1 MAEIASRYLYHVEIA
16 HFVDSNGKPTDIRLN
31 DPELEFKL
39 KPDFRGGQIGSEFQV
54 SVSTNSSGFRDNKQF
69 LKEKGG
75 AYRILGLGDSFI
87 FGWGVEED
95 QTFLSRLGTLLESQ
109 SGRKVEAFDLGVWG
123 YGTIQEVKVFEQFR
137 DYKPDLVILEFFA
150 RNVYVEEAGND
161 LVDNY
166 NFYHWYET
174 RDLPKEV
181 RSRERDA
188 NQFHMNATKEFIAQ
202 HCNLCKLAI
211 LGFGGLFR
219 KGFHPRGNEQRTKL
233 AWQITED
240 ELKKFDDELGS
251 TNAKCLLL
259 WVPPLG
265 MVQAKDDSVVTTL
278 SSFGL
283 RNIKVIS
290 ALDVLGKSPE
300 KYYYKLDTHWRA
312 AGHEAVAELLAHTIV
327 TEGYL
332 SDVK

>member
-1 MAEIASRYLYHVEIA
+1 
-16 HFVDSNGKPTDIRLN
+16 
-31 DPELEFKL
+31 
-39 KPDFRGGQIGSEFQV
+39 
-54 SVSTNSSGFRDNKQF
+54 
-69 LKEKGG
+69 
-75 AYRILGLGDSFI
+75 
-87 FGWGVEED
+87 
-95 QTFLSRLGTLLESQ
+95 LLESQ
-109 SGRKVEAFDLGVWG
+109 SGRKVEAFDLG
-123 YGTIQEVKVFEQFR
+123 YGLWDHPRGEGFR
-137 DYKPDLVILEFFA
+137 AVSDYKPDLVILEFFA

-174 RDLPKEV
+174 RDLPKEM

-251 TNAKCLLL
+251 NECQMLAL
-259 WVPPLG
+259 VG
-265 MVQAKDDSVVTTL
+265 AASGDG
-278 SSFGL
+278 SS
-283 RNIKVIS
+283 
-290 ALDVLGKSPE
+290 
-300 KYYYKLDTHWRA
+300 
-312 AGHEAVAELLAHTIV
+312 
-327 TEGYL
+327 EGR
-332 SDVK
+332 